1 MLLLAEALV
10 MERDMRLDQVNKLTD
25 ALMTTSL
32 TLAMERDERVWLKNQ
47 VEKLAEVVTMERDR
61 RLELQNQVE
70 QQDVSILEL
79 KNIVHEMKSKI
90 EELS

>member
-1 MLLLAEALV
+1 
-10 MERDMRLDQVNKLTD
+10 
-25 ALMTTSL
+25 
-32 TLAMERDERVWLKNQ
+32 
-47 VEKLAEVVTMERDR
+47 MERDR